1 MSSFKTKTAT
11 KLWFP
16 GKHGIFKI
24 LGFFLIKIEISKNNW
39 YAVFF
44 L

>member
-24 LGFFLIKIEISKNNW
+24 LVFLNKNRDI
-39 YAVFF
+39 
-44 L
+44 

>member
-24 LGFFLIKIEISKNNW
+24 LGFFFNKNRDI
-39 YAVFF
+39 
-44 L
+44 